1 MNTAN
6 EVPSV
11 KEPGRVSIL
20 DILCGITLM
29 GICMDNFQEMY
40 VHANISQEMN
50 QGIRT
55 TIQDAVTQWMLS
67 IFIEGKFYTLF
78 SLLFGIGFCR
88 LIRNMEQIGADPY
101 PRFYRQMTILLC
113 VGFLNLLLIWH
124 GDILILYTLA
134 GGMFPLFR
142 NLSGK
147 WLLRLAGFF
156 LLLPLMIDC
165 TCKIT
170 HRYPAYWIPN
180 IDGEGSLFQFG
191 VHRVFMWMRE
201 IVEGN
206 HFWRILGL
214 FLIGIWIERNQFYI
228 HLEKRRKMLT
238 KVFRYSLAVGLPYSL
253 LYIWSVIEKQP
264 VGLTMQRAFYLM
276 GTYSLSVAC
285 GAGVMLVYLKTKEG
299 RSWKWLSMMG
309 RMALTN
315 YIGQSVLGI
324 LLFYTIGLGKDIP
337 IGLLQVELMAFIIY
351 LVQLVLSLGWMS
363 KFTYG
368 PLERI
373 WEISQPRGESR

>member
-1 MNTAN
+1 
-6 EVPSV
+6 
-11 KEPGRVSIL
+11 
-20 DILCGITLM
+20 
-29 GICMDNFQEMY
+29 
-40 VHANISQEMN
+40 
-50 QGIRT
+50 
-55 TIQDAVTQWMLS
+55 
-67 IFIEGKFYTLF
+67 
-78 SLLFGIGFCR
+78 
-88 LIRNMEQIGADPY
+88 
-101 PRFYRQMTILLC
+101 
-113 VGFLNLLLIWH
+113 
-124 GDILILYTLA
+124 
-134 GGMFPLFR
+134 
-142 NLSGK
+142 
-147 WLLRLAGFF
+147 
-156 LLLPLMIDC
+156 MIDC
-165 TCKIT
+165 TCKTT

-253 LYIWSVIEKQP
+253 LYSWSVLEKQP
-264 VGLTMQRAFYLM
+264 VGLTMQSAFYLM
-276 GTYSLSVAC
+276 GTYSLSVAYA
-285 GAGVMLVYLKTKEG
+285 AGVTLVYLKTKEG
-299 RSWKWLSMMG
+299 RGWKWLAMMG

-337 IGLLQVELMAFIIY
+337 TGLLQVELMAFIVY
-351 LVQLVLSLGWMS
+351 LVQLVLSIGWMS